1 MRHLISGL
9 AVATALLTAALPA
22 SAQNPFE
29 PVIYVNNAAITRYE
43 IDQRLRFMTLL
54 NAPGVSP
61 DAAQRELINDR
72 LKMDAAARLGITVSD
87 EALDEGLTEF
97 AGRANLSTEEFVT
110 ALGRGGVERQAYRDF
125 VRAGVAWREVVRQ
138 SIVPQINVRD
148 SEVDQALKRQ
158 IETPII
164 SRVLVSELV
173 IPAPPGREDAAMA
186 QAQQLAASNPSEA
199 EFAAAARRLSATPSA
214 RQGGRLDWVA
224 LDNLPPAL
232 RQVITA
238 LRPGQTTQPLNV
250 PGAVVLFHLRDAE
263 GNLRPGALEQVL
275 DYAVL
280 RLPSAQDAANVA
292 ARVDTCAD
300 LQAQGGGA
308 AQRQTVGQN
317 TIPALIA
324 QQLASLDENE
334 TAPINMGGAVDLVM
348 LCSRQPALLAEAE
361 AQVPVTAQEDDGVEA
376 AVPNATDPLALPDRQ
391 MTRENV
397 FNNKIN
403 ALANAYLEE
412 LRADAVIRR
421 P

>member
-173 IPAPPGREDAAMA
+173 IPTPPGREDAAMA

>member
-9 AVATALLTAALPA
+9 AVAAALLTAALPA

-317 TIPALIA
+317 AIPALIA

-376 AVPNATDPLALPDRQ
+376 AVPSATDPMALPDRQ